1 MFVVMFPGQGSQ
13 HEGMMRELYEKYA
26 GARIIFNAVKEATD
40 IDVADLCFNGKEKDL
55 LQTQNTQIALY
66 TANLATWQVLELH
79 LSMQHLQPAA
89 MAGHSVGEYAALVAS
104 GVLSIHDGA
113 RLVLRRGNLMSDCTQ
128 LRPGSMAAVLHMELS
143 ALEKLCM
150 DLSFQETIV
159 IANYNCKGQYV
170 VSGDR
175 KAIQAVQEMAPKLG
189 AKKVVPLNVSG
200 AFHSP
205 LMKPAADGMKEIAAA
220 ATYFEP
226 KNNCYV
232 YSNVTAEPVK
242 NYHSWPGLLV
252 EQIKSPVYWMQSVEN
267 MIRDGSKVFIECGPG
282 DVLSNLMKRIDP
294 EIISL
299 KVNDQ
304 RTLEQTLNKLQ
315 ELA

>member
-79 LSMQHLQPAA
+79 LNMQQLQPAA

-205 LMKPAADGMKEIAAA
+205 LMKPAADGMKEIAAS

-242 NYHSWPGLLV
+242 NYHSWPDLLV

-267 MIRDGSKVFIECGPG
+267 MIRDGSKIFIECGPG

-315 ELA
+315 ELT